1 MITSRI
7 GFVLLGLVLIGV
19 TLIYTPGLNGPFVLD
34 DEENITTVPEIAIH
48 RLDYVSLRDA
58 ALSNDS
64 GPLKRP
70 LPTLSFALNYYLAG
84 GFESTFGFKL
94 TNLLIHLANTVLI
107 FLFCRALLAT
117 PALLNRMPAER
128 HTTVAILATALW
140 AFHPIQVT
148 NVLYIVQR
156 MNSLSALFVLTG
168 LILFVHG
175 RTQLN
180 TVGARGFTL
189 MAGGTIGGT
198 ALGLASK
205 ENAVLLPLFAL
216 VIEYSFF
223 HFRTHDERTRRLL
236 LIFYMLVVVLPV
248 VSLAT
253 YLVLNPDFILN
264 SYVTRHFSLLERAL
278 TETRI
283 LWYYAGLI
291 LFPISK
297 DFGLFHDDMMLS
309 TGLFTPYSTL
319 FAMVGL
325 LAILGL
331 GLSQAKRHP
340 LISFAILWFL
350 AGHMIESSIL
360 GLELAY
366 EHRNYL
372 PSYGI
377 LFAAAY
383 GLIFAVKLR
392 RVVISL
398 ALITILLT
406 LGFITWV
413 RAGTWGDIQSLA
425 EYTVSSHPSS
435 PRAND
440 FAARTNLGVK
450 NDLVAATRFTLN
462 GLRNAP
468 MEAGFHIDLQVL
480 LSTLGN
486 EIGHR
491 MQRQATQSIGQPL
504 DVRIAGLDEDIQA
517 VETKDGIRLSHHSSS
532 PEIISELLGTKAITV
547 HGIFSLENLRHCILD
562 TPKPCAPLHNV
573 ALSWFAIAANNP
585 RTSRDYHAIIASN
598 AAMLHAEAGDV
609 ARALEY
615 INRAAALLPDHV
627 SYRIARA
634 KYLIKLGRL
643 DEAGRAIDFIAA
655 EPAPTDTP
663 TSVHELNIRKL
674 RELYNKA
681 AEKKHGGLWP
691 RSR

>member
-1 MITSRI
+1 MITPRL
-7 GFVLLGLVLIGV
+7 GLVLLGLVLIGA
-19 TLIYTPGLNGPFVLD
+19 TLIYAPGLNGPFVLD
-34 DEENITTVPEIAIH
+34 DEENITAVPEIAIH
-48 RLDYVSLRDA
+48 CLDYVSLRDA

-70 LPTLSFALNYYLAG
+70 LPTLSFALNHYLAG

-128 HTTVAILATALW
+128 HITVAILATALW

-156 MNSLSALFVLTG
+156 MNSLSALFVLSG

-236 LIFYMLVVVLPV
+236 LIFYMLVVVLPA
-248 VSLAT
+248 VSLAI

-264 SYVTRHFSLLERAL
+264 SYVTRHFSLLERVL
-278 TETRI
+278 TETRV

-297 DFGLFHDDMMLS
+297 DFGLFHDDMVLS
-309 TGLFTPYSTL
+309 TGLFTPHSTL
-319 FAMVGL
+319 FATVGL

-350 AGHMIESSIL
+350 AGHVIESSVL

-383 GLIFAVKLR
+383 GLIFSIQVR
-392 RVVISL
+392 RTTVSL
-398 ALITILLT
+398 AVIAVLLT
-406 LGFITWV
+406 LGFITWA
-413 RAGTWGDIQSLA
+413 RAGTWGNIQSLA
-425 EYTVSSHPSS
+425 EHAVSNHPNS

-440 FAARTNLGVK
+440 FAARTSLGVK
-450 NDLVAATRFTLN
+450 NDLIAGIRFTLN

-468 MEAGFHIDLQVL
+468 MEVGFHIDLQIL
-480 LSTLGN
+480 LGTLGN
-486 EIGHR
+486 EIEHKL
-491 MQRQATQSIGQPL
+491 QRQATQSVGQPL
-504 DVRIAGLDEDIQA
+504 DIRIAGLDEDIQA
-517 VETKDGIRLSHHSSS
+517 VETKDGLRLSHHNSS
-532 PEIISELLGTKAITV
+532 PERISELLGTQAITV

-562 TPKPCAPLHNV
+562 PPKPCKALHNV
-573 ALSWFAIAANNP
+573 ALSWFAIAAKNS
-585 RTSRDYHAIIASN
+585 RTSQDYRAIIVNN
-598 AAMLHAEAGDV
+598 AAVLQAEAGDV
-609 ARALEY
+609 SRALEY
-615 INRAAALLPDHV
+615 INQAVALLPDHV
-627 SYRIARA
+627 SYRVTRA
-634 KYLIKLGRL
+634 EYLIKLGRL
-643 DEAGRAIDFIAA
+643 DEARHAIDLIAA
-655 EPAPTDTP
+655 EAAPTDTP
-663 TSVHELNIRKL
+663 VSVHESNIRKL
-674 RELYNKA
+674 REMYNNA
-681 AEKKHGGLWP
+681 AEEKHGSLWLH
-691 RSR
+691 RK